1 LSLTNKQAF
10 ETAAKIITNKTL
22 IKLTCVVV
30 LIFLDIWLLST
41 AIAYIIYH
49 IQSLGNNDIVNNA
62 SWYLH
67 YPFQTIIIWAKH
79 CLFHSK
85 LINPMVFNIWVYTNI
100 AIAVTTI
107 LLYLY
112 FKVNPSMLNIRP
124 NELKFNDDPSKGTAK
139 WATPATTE
147 IFNYK
152 WTPGIL
158 FGQTKNTFKK
168 PLILPSGTI
177 HNRNVAVYGASGSM
191 KSRAY
196 VRNNILQAVMSG
208 ESVIVTDPKGE
219 LTQDFYLWIK
229 QKDYQVKIFNLVSM
243 INSDRWNPLSD
254 IKDDI
259 DAQIFSSIVIEN
271 TLAPSQKKSDPFWT
285 AGEQN
290 LLKALSLYVVNEMP
304 EEQRNIGTLYSLLT
318 NPKSLDTLFSLL
330 DRDHPAKAPY
340 GIFTET
346 SGVVRSGIILGLGA
360 RLQVFQNKLVQEITS
375 NSDIDLELPGK
386 EKCAYFCII
395 SDTETTFSFL
405 ASLFFNF
412 LFMRIMR
419 MADRQ
424 GHPCRVHPHFILD
437 EFCNISAIPDFTKK
451 ISTMRSRG
459 LSCTVIFQNIAQ
471 LKERYPYDAWQ
482 EIIGNC
488 DFRLFLGAND
498 PLTAKYVSE
507 NLGEGTIYTR
517 SRTRDAGPEGVFDWG
532 KVRVAPEKRSLM
544 TVDEVL
550 RMNRNNAVLMI
561 NGRNPLLINKMDYTK
576 HPYAKELTPGNIT
589 DYWPEWS
596 VKYKNGHAGDV
607 DDGGVKAPNE
617 TKIDEAETDTFWSE
631 VSENKTE
638 DTLNNKEIEKTDSPK
653 KNERLFW
660 E

>member
-1 LSLTNKQAF
+1 LLSQITNSEKLSSISKQTF
-10 ETAAKIITNKTL
+10 EITTKIITSKAFIRL
-22 IKLTCVVV
+22 ACAAV

-41 AIAYIIYH
+41 AIAYIIYY
-49 IQSLGNNDIVNNA
+49 IQFLGNNDVVNNA

-67 YPFQTIIIWAKH
+67 HPFHIIIVWTKH
-79 CLFHSK
+79 CLYHDE
-85 LINPMVFNIWVYTNI
+85 LINPLIFNIWIYTNMI
-100 AIAVTTI
+100 IAVI
-107 LLYLY
+107 AALVYLHL
-112 FKVNPSMLNIRP
+112 KINPGMLNIKP
-124 NELKFNDDPSKGTAK
+124 NSLKFVSDPSKGTAG

-152 WTPGIL
+152 WTPGII
-158 FGQTKNTFKK
+158 FGQTKGIFKR

-196 VRNNILQAVMSG
+196 VRNNIFQAVMSG

-229 QKDYQVKIFNLVSM
+229 QKDYHVKIFNLVNM
-243 INSDRWNPLSD
+243 ANSDRWNPLSD

-259 DAQIFSSIVIEN
+259 DAQIFSSVVIEN
-271 TLAPSQKKSDPFWT
+271 TVAPTQKKGDPFWQQ
-285 AGEQN
+285 GEQN
-290 LLKALSLYVVNEMP
+290 LLKALALYVTKEMT
-304 EEQRNIGTLYSLLT
+304 EERRNIGTLYSLLT
-318 NPKSLDTLFSLL
+318 DPKSLDAMFGMLS
-330 DRDHPAKAPY
+330 RDHPAKAPY

-346 SGVVRSGIILGLGA
+346 SGVVRSGIILGLGS

-375 NSDIDLELPGK
+375 VSDIDLELPGK
-386 EKCAYFCII
+386 EKCAYFCVI
-395 SDTETTFSFL
+395 SDTESTFSFL
-405 ASLFFNF
+405 ASLFLNF
-412 LFMRIMR
+412 LFMRMMR

-424 GHPCRVHPHFILD
+424 GHPCTVHPHFILD

-459 LSCTVIFQNIAQ
+459 VSCTVIFQNIAQ

-517 SRTRDAGPEGVFDWG
+517 RRSRDVGPEGMFNYG
-532 KVRVAPEKRSLM
+532 KVTIAPEKRSLM

-550 RMNRNNAVLMI
+550 RMNRRNAVLMI
-561 NGRNPLLINKMDYTK
+561 NGRNPLLIEKMDYTK
-576 HPYAKELTPGNIT
+576 HPYVKELTPSKIT
-589 DYWPEWS
+589 DYHPEWS
-596 VKYKNGHAGDV
+596 AKHRNGHTDFTESSEDENMPNSAEND
-607 DDGGVKAPNE
+607 KA
-617 TKIDEAETDTFWSE
+617 
-631 VSENKTE
+631 NKTE
-638 DTLNNKEIEKTDSPK
+638 THDS
-653 KNERLFW
+653 FW
-660 E
+660 D